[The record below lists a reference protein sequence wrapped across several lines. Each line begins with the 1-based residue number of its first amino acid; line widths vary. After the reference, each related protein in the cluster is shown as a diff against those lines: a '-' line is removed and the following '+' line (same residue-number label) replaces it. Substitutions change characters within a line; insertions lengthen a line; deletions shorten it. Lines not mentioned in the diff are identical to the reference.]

1 LATKLSFENVRAIF
15 SHNFSAKRDI
25 QILPGM
31 IVDLLPVSALTNIGK
46 EDMKKIVAAIV
57 TFLLLEF
64 NTVHWAHETE
74 GSLVQDVVDRLARLI
89 VSRFKDANDEGPN
102 LQLEVGTSA
111 LPSQRPLKV
120 LDITGRVQSKLT
132 QTRQN
137 VREVPTSPPT
147 HVPLRSSRSRSMC
160 GCALV
165 RASWACRRCRS
176 SAFWR
181 ACR

>member
-1 LATKLSFENVRAIF
+1 MRAIF

-31 IVDLLPVSALTNIGK
+31 IVELLPVSALTNIGK

-89 VSRFKDANDEGPN
+89 VSRFKDANDEVPN

-120 LDITGRVQSKLT
+120 LDHS
-132 QTRQN
+132 
-137 VREVPTSPPT
+137 TSPAGC
-147 HVPLRSSRSRSMC
+147 SRS
-160 GCALV
+160 
-165 RASWACRRCRS
+165 
-176 SAFWR
+176 
-181 ACR
+181 